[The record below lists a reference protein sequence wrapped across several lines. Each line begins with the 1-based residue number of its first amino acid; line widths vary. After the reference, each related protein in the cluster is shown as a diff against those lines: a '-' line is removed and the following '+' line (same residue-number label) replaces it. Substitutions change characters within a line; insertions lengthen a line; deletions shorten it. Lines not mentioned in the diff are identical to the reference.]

1 MKIPF
6 VIFVSVFAFLLGGCV
21 EQPLISDEEYDAYH
35 GPAPNAPDPMGHIPQ
50 QSSRSSGY

>member
-50 QSSRSSGY
+50 QSSRPSGY